1 MTLSHAA
8 AEIMS
13 RFPHNTGILSG
24 HMALAVILW
33 ITVQI
38 SFTLLAPGLLQQ
50 TDRKQTEE
58 ALSAHYIIAGWRCF
72 DTYFLHVDPWYGR
85 LHHTGLHLSPCYAA
99 EYRSVAI
106 YVFLIP
112 SGLFDAIIISEL
124 IVLYHF
130 LVR

>member
-1 MTLSHAA
+1 
-8 AEIMS
+8 MS

-24 HMALAVILW
+24 HMTLAVILW

-38 SFTLLAPGLLQQ
+38 SFTLLAVYAPVYFNRLIEN
-50 TDRKQTEE
+50 KQK
-58 ALSAHYIIAGWRCF
+58 RR
-72 DTYFLHVDPWYGR
+72 FLHIISLLAGGALILTSSMLTLGTVGYNTLDSIFP
-85 LHHTGLHLSPCYAA
+85 PVVCYAA